1 MNIALDLNPEQQSA
15 LDAVVADN
23 NLSNKESLTPEQFLQ
38 RSLQAQIDACTKA
51 AFDATVRRLAEAVAP
66 LPFDA
71 RQAIIAQIESN
82 LQ

>member
-1 MNIALDLNPEQQSA
+1 MTITIELNPEQQSA

-23 NLSNKESLTPEQFLQ
+23 NSSNGENLTAEQFLQ
-38 RSLQAQIDACTKA
+38 RSLQAQIDAYTKA
-51 AFDATVRRLAEAVAP
+51 AFDSTVRRLAEAVAP

>member
-1 MNIALDLNPEQQSA
+1 MPPKAIRLQLLSQLRNE
-15 LDAVVADN
+15 AVNSRFVAD
-23 NLSNKESLTPEQFLQ
+23 S
-38 RSLQAQIDACTKA
+38 QAAAYTKA